1 MNPRLKH
8 RALTVAAVALMSAG
22 AGTAQAATCGLTTTG
37 MAFGNYSASSA
48 GGTAS
53 TFTVSC
59 FSLLGGETV
68 NYGVHPDASTGA
80 MGGLGGNLNFALY
93 LDSTYHQPW
102 TSTSTAIF
110 GQFVLS
116 AGQTLTRTFTVYGNA
131 PQGQTVAI
139 GAYLQTATMWLTL
152 N

>member
-1 MNPRLKH
+1 MIPRLKSQVLGAAIA
-8 RALTVAAVALMSAG
+8 ALLLAAAPPAAAAVCTLA
-22 AGTAQAATCGLTTTG
+22 TTG

-48 GGTAS
+48 DGTAS

-68 NYGVHPDASTGA
+68 NYTVTPDASTGA

-93 LDSTYHQPW
+93 LDSNYHQPW
-102 TSTSTAIF
+102 TSTSTAIN

-116 AGQTLTRTFTVYGNA
+116 TGQTLTRTFTVYGLA
-131 PQGQTVAI
+131 PKGQTVAI
-139 GAYLQTATMWLTL
+139 GAYLQTATMWLNL